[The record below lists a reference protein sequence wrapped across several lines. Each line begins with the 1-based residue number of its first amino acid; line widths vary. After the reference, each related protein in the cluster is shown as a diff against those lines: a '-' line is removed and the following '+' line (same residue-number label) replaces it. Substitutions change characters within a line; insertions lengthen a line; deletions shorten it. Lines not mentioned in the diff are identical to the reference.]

1 VRLFVA
7 FLSLF
12 FSVVVLGAQG
22 SSSLSMPPM
31 GSLQYLEIR
40 EDLRRLFILG
50 SPAQPGLLSQQRRCL
65 ERAYEH
71 FKAGNQREE
80 LEGLLRTCV
89 RLDLQ
94 LSDLDFEFER
104 VTHEDPQWLQRTA
117 ESTWDLLPEDRR
129 SFIDLRRRLALER
142 SYREFILRYPIF
154 AEALILPGWKF
165 EDLSSAQELIF
176 YSIENFD
183 LSLVLEDLSDFD
195 FFSDIFEKLHPAS
208 PKEDVHLA
216 YARYLFFGRRLQ
228 KNLGSEEWQNE
239 VQRIDLSWAHAWKR
253 DLDFY
258 ELVWKV
264 ILKDSRALDW
274 NSPRYFGS
282 EKRSGLRWMYGEY
295 RRAWSRFSSEF
306 PILELSDQLDRGA
319 RDPRLAL
326 LPIEIDMLIEDSGL
340 FSGDEITLFRRARSE
355 VESGRWLNTKQEDSA
370 FRQLSVEL
378 RYLMSSLLFPS
389 LSVEIGASILDASFF
404 HLPIEEFGSAAQKL
418 VAALPEV
425 QSLFDRLANENI
437 TKVDQRYEF
446 VREVVRLSLKD
457 RKLLDWEWIELDE
470 SKILLLDEKSIL
482 PSSARERD
490 SMRSAM
496 EEFSGS
502 LNYGWYPEF
511 LIQAFM
517 IHLFPSEHYLLNES
531 KKFWNELQ
539 RQQRLWP
546 LKDLERELLQ
556 NSSIE
561 NSEELKEARTQLQ
574 QLFET
579 AQGISRIDASSP
591 GVLLAC
597 FVAGVKKNPWRIPLG
612 VLSGSIVTFVFKWK
626 GAQWMFVF
634 VVGDT
639 GLRFHTAASQNPNDL
654 QWYELQLEK
663 GTSSP
668 VGRFFGEFL
677 QDLMVTGKGLLDP
690 AQDLDRIEAWYRSGE
705 LAVDFSSFAAG
716 SALTQRI
723 LGGSSLSWRNA
734 HAQRQASIRSIEARL
749 QKLDSSSRRLLE
761 EIHDLKARRLK
772 LTADSSKE
780 AKRLD
785 ALILEKERL
794 RLRYE
799 GIGFGRTP
807 SLISFWARQTGRLLF
822 RAGESILLL
831 RPLPRWKDLRLPRL
845 KEYWS
850 RQSQVSRQDLEQAL
864 LLAESRLTPT
874 DLKHWRS
881 LSQAPLSAP
890 ESKALLKSRALALE
904 KIDRHLSRYESKI
917 GKSEDSISELQRL
930 IQSIDDLLSTEELS
944 FSAIQKM
951 SSVESHPA
959 RSLNR
964 YMERGID
971 YLNSI
976 LTREELFI
984 RARQAA
990 LLQSQ
995 KSLTVLRAL
1004 DARFRYRLHHES
1016 FEVIPS
1022 QIQQWTRIQA
1032 RIELLSQKITPA
1044 LDDALQKST
1053 NSPYQMVSLRTYV
1066 SQVEQR
1072 LAPQHVW
1079 KIDSKSLSDLN
1090 FVKISGD
1097 DLPVSLQALKGEW
1110 TQAYS
1115 PTQSLRVLKWIETS
1129 QTQQIFILRKQLGEW
1144 RVIDRQ
1150 FID

>member
-1 VRLFVA
+1 
-7 FLSLF
+7 
-12 FSVVVLGAQG
+12 
-22 SSSLSMPPM
+22 
-31 GSLQYLEIR
+31 
-40 EDLRRLFILG
+40 
-50 SPAQPGLLSQQRRCL
+50 
-65 ERAYEH
+65 
-71 FKAGNQREE
+71 
-80 LEGLLRTCV
+80 
-89 RLDLQ
+89 
-94 LSDLDFEFER
+94 
-104 VTHEDPQWLQRTA
+104 
-117 ESTWDLLPEDRR
+117 
-129 SFIDLRRRLALER
+129 
-142 SYREFILRYPIF
+142 
-154 AEALILPGWKF
+154 
-165 EDLSSAQELIF
+165 
-176 YSIENFD
+176 
-183 LSLVLEDLSDFD
+183 
-195 FFSDIFEKLHPAS
+195 
-208 PKEDVHLA
+208 
-216 YARYLFFGRRLQ
+216 
-228 KNLGSEEWQNE
+228 
-239 VQRIDLSWAHAWKR
+239 
-253 DLDFY
+253 
-258 ELVWKV
+258 
-264 ILKDSRALDW
+264 
-274 NSPRYFGS
+274 
-282 EKRSGLRWMYGEY
+282 
-295 RRAWSRFSSEF
+295 
-306 PILELSDQLDRGA
+306 
-319 RDPRLAL
+319 
-326 LPIEIDMLIEDSGL
+326 
-340 FSGDEITLFRRARSE
+340 
-355 VESGRWLNTKQEDSA
+355 
-370 FRQLSVEL
+370 
-378 RYLMSSLLFPS
+378 
-389 LSVEIGASILDASFF
+389 
-404 HLPIEEFGSAAQKL
+404 
-418 VAALPEV
+418 
-425 QSLFDRLANENI
+425 
-437 TKVDQRYEF
+437 
-446 VREVVRLSLKD
+446 
-457 RKLLDWEWIELDE
+457 
-470 SKILLLDEKSIL
+470 
-482 PSSARERD
+482 
-490 SMRSAM
+490 
-496 EEFSGS
+496 
-502 LNYGWYPEF
+502 
-511 LIQAFM
+511 
-517 IHLFPSEHYLLNES
+517 
-531 KKFWNELQ
+531 
-539 RQQRLWP
+539 
-546 LKDLERELLQ
+546 
-556 NSSIE
+556 
-561 NSEELKEARTQLQ
+561 
-574 QLFET
+574 
-579 AQGISRIDASSP
+579 
-591 GVLLAC
+591 
-597 FVAGVKKNPWRIPLG
+597 
-612 VLSGSIVTFVFKWK
+612 
-626 GAQWMFVF
+626 
-634 VVGDT
+634 
-639 GLRFHTAASQNPNDL
+639 L

-917 GKSEDSISELQRL
+917 GKSEDSISVLRRL